1 MPGTEQHY
9 HHFLYIQSFEDIEV
23 MSLQPPLWSG
33 PLHYHN
39 HQLIR
44 EGLYKSYQSSNLF
57 SEGLVASYSN
67 KSISI
72 SRNVHGKKHCNQSPQ
87 LSRGLE

>member
-9 HHFLYIQSFEDIEV
+9 HRFLCIQDFEYTEIMSF
-23 MSLQPPLWSG
+23 QPQPWSG

-57 SEGLVASYSN
+57 SEWLVTSYRN
-67 KSISI
+67 NSITI
-72 SRNVHGKKHCNQSPQ
+72 SRNAHGKT
-87 LSRGLE
+87 LY